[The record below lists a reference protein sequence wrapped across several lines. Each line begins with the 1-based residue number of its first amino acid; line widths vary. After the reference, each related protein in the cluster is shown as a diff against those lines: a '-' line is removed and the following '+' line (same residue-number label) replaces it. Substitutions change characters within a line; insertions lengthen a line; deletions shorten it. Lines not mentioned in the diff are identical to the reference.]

1 LVAQAR
7 AAGALIRVQGNR
19 VILSPPLV
27 FTKAHVDQAMSAL
40 HHAFAAA
47 EAL

>member
-1 LVAQAR
+1 
-7 AAGALIRVQGNR
+7 LIRVQGNR

-27 FTKAHVDQAMSAL
+27 FTPEHVNEAMAAL

-47 EAL
+47 ENA